1 MLHFNPSGLRTI
13 LCLGAHSDDI
23 EIGCGG
29 TLLALQQQQ
38 PALKIVWVVFSAQP
52 PRDREAYESAGK
64 FLVNGCRHEIRVKS
78 FRTSFFPYEGE
89 AIKEEFEEIKQE
101 CSPDLILT
109 HYRDDRHQDHRLIS
123 DLTWNTF
130 RSHLILEY
138 EIPKYDGDVGCP
150 NMFVQLTD
158 DIAVQKVAQLMHH
171 FQTQTNKHWFTPDLF
186 QAMMR
191 IRGMECG
198 ARYAEAFYARKLA
211 LGADIRPTPDTVMS
225 AARETASRPLS
236 HALPVFT

>member
-1 MLHFNPSGLRTI
+1 MWWHAVGPTTAATRAQD
-13 LCLGAHSDDI
+13 CLGRFQRRAAQGSRGARERGQIPREWIPARNPDKIFPHQ
-23 EIGCGG
+23 
-29 TLLALQQQQ
+29 LL
-38 PALKIVWVVFSAQP
+38 
-52 PRDREAYESAGK
+52 
-64 FLVNGCRHEIRVKS
+64 
-78 FRTSFFPYEGE
+78 PYQGE
-89 AIKEEFEEIKQE
+89 AIKEEFEGIKE
-101 CSPDLILT
+101 DFSPELILT

-150 NMFVQLTD
+150 NVFVQLAD
-158 DIAVQKVAQLMHH
+158 DIAAQKVTQLMRH
-171 FQTQTNKHWFTPDLF
+171 FQTQKNKHWFTPDLF

-211 LGADIRPTPDTVMS
+211 LGADIRPTSDDVTS
-225 AARETASRPLS
+225 AARETASRPPS

>member
-1 MLHFNPSGLRTI
+1 MLHLNPSGLRTI

-38 PALKIVWVVFSAQP
+38 PALKIVWVVFSAEP
-52 PRDREAYESAGK
+52 PRDREARESAGK
-64 FLVNGCRHEIRVKS
+64 FLVNGCRHEIRIRS
-78 FRTSFFPYEGE
+78 FRTSFFPYQGE
-89 AIKEEFEEIKQE
+89 AIKEEFEGIKE
-101 CSPDLILT
+101 DFSPELILT

-150 NMFVQLTD
+150 NVFVPLPD
-158 DIAVQKVAQLMHH
+158 DIAAQKVTQLMRH
-171 FQTQTNKHWFTPDLF
+171 FQTQKNKHWFTPDLF

-211 LGADIRPTPDTVMS
+211 LGAEVRPIPDAVTL
-225 AARETASRPLS
+225 AARETASQPPTLS
-236 HALPVFT
+236 LPVFT